1 MCAMRW
7 VLALLI
13 VLFAT
18 EAHAQIVNVQGQLA
32 KAPDKD
38 AVVGQVEGKI
48 DWREGNNPLFQ
59 IGGTAAVLV
68 REGKFLGL
76 ALVKGEYGV
85 SRGVD
90 LSKKSFEHL
99 RLRYSVDCRWK
110 WEAFAQHE
118 FDRFRRLSIRAI
130 AGTGPALQIV
140 NEKSFGMLAGAAYM
154 FELEQL
160 DERPMTI
167 DAGERTIFHRASFYL
182 TGVEKIGE
190 QVSIVETI
198 YAQPRL
204 GDPSDFRLL
213 GELSVATKLSK
224 RIALTDS
231 FTIAYDRTP
240 PDGIKRLDTQLTVG
254 VLITF

>member
-1 MCAMRW
+1 MRW
-7 VLALLI
+7 VIALLI
-13 VLFAT
+13 VLAAT
-18 EAHAQIVNVQGQLA
+18 EARAQIVNVQGQLA
-32 KAPDKD
+32 KAPEKD
-38 AVVGQVEGKI
+38 AVVGQIEAKL

-59 IGGTAAVLV
+59 VGGTAALLIH
-68 REGKFLGL
+68 EGKLL
-76 ALVKGEYGV
+76 ALLIAKGEYGV
-85 SRGVD
+85 SNGVD
-90 LSKKSFEHL
+90 LSRKTFEHA

-140 NEKSFGMLAGAAYM
+140 NEKTFAMLAGAAYL
-154 FELEQL
+154 FEFEQL
-160 DERPMTI
+160 DERPMTT

-182 TGVEKIGE
+182 TGVEKVGE

-204 GDPSDFRLL
+204 GDPADIRLL
-213 GELSVATKLSK
+213 TELSVTTKLSK

-231 FTIAYDRTP
+231 FTLAYDRTP
-240 PDGIKRLDTQLTVG
+240 PDGIKRIDMQV
-254 VLITF
+254 TFGLLASF

>member
-38 AVVGQVEGKI
+38 AVIGQVEGKI

-68 REGKFLGL
+68 REGKLLGL

-99 RLRYSVDCRWK
+99 RLRYSIDCRWK

-160 DERPMTI
+160 DERPMTS

-231 FTIAYDRTP
+231 LTIAYDRTP

-254 VLITF
+254 VLVTF